1 MILPVIREIFKRFWC
16 RIDVYVNK
24 FSPSEIIL
32 TLGVGVEAIKPC
44 SFKSEPFF
52 VSLDRRV
59 VISYH
64 REEFAVIR
72 LQILSVMPEAS

>member
-16 RIDVYVNK
+16 RIGVYINK

-32 TLGVGVEAIKPC
+32 TLGVGVEVMKPC

-52 VSLDRRV
+52 VSLNRRV
-59 VISYH
+59 VISYYK
-64 REEFAVIR
+64 EEFAVIR
-72 LQILSVMPEAS
+72 LQILFMMPESS